1 MWPHYESLWL
11 IQLVYGWF
19 NSSLFLSM
27 NSHYPN
33 SLGVEFT
40 SKKEKN
46 NNKKK
51 KKKKNKNIF
60 YNKVA
65 PIKWFLEMVW
75 QLQTKF

>member
-1 MWPHYESLWL
+1 
-11 IQLVYGWF
+11 
-19 NSSLFLSM
+19 M

-46 NNKKK
+46 NNNKK